1 MLGPFL
7 HGTFSLGLWVLGFLG
22 FPVLGRAW
30 RSRSQSCLSLV
41 STLFHCI
48 GTVLLRISFNGAD
61 ESMTLRVMKLVV
73 IVNHDVDVEAG
84 LEKQRQ

>member
-1 MLGPFL
+1 M
-7 HGTFSLGLWVLGFLG
+7 
-22 FPVLGRAW
+22 
-30 RSRSQSCLSLV
+30 

-48 GTVLLRISFNGAD
+48 GTVLLRISFNGTD